1 MIAPCA
7 CIHKCVN
14 KKAESAFFSS
24 YSVWCWNTSISVY
37 YDSKLVR
44 RLRRKTKEFIFDFSS
59 SMGSMT
65 VMTKLTMT
73 LMIMAT
79 RMKIILAMV
88 VMMTTYDLQPTTVMR
103 HDEMTS

>member
-1 MIAPCA
+1 
-7 CIHKCVN
+7 
-14 KKAESAFFSS
+14 
-24 YSVWCWNTSISVY
+24 
-37 YDSKLVR
+37 
-44 RLRRKTKEFIFDFSS
+44 
-59 SMGSMT
+59 MGSMT